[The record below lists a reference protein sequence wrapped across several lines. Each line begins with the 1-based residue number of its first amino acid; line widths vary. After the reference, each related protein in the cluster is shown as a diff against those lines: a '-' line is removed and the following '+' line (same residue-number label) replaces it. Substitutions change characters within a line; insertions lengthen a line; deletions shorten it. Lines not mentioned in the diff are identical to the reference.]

1 MLERNNKSGVSR
13 INGYRDKTGGRQTRY
28 EHKYAAYDKEAAT
41 KKKSERA
48 DKIIEH
54 DDERYRSLTTAFMN
68 TIHAREINVLAIDF
82 GEKMAEIL
90 QTIYQSKMFEMRYK
104 NDDKQR
110 VNNAILRAV
119 NKERERIKKELKKSE
134 KGRDDE

>member
-1 MLERNNKSGVSR
+1 
-13 INGYRDKTGGRQTRY
+13 
-28 EHKYAAYDKEAAT
+28 
-41 KKKSERA
+41 
-48 DKIIEH
+48 
-54 DDERYRSLTTAFMN
+54 MN

-90 QTIYQSKMFEMRYK
+90 QTIIQSKMFEMRYK